1 MENNLFTVEVLNVN
15 ELESVKGGK
24 TVITKTE
31 TRPDGTVVTTRIEL
45 DQQNQNKTVLR
56 KSVCNFIILSTNE
69 EFIDFLFS
77 INSSK
82 VSE

>member
-31 TRPDGTVVTTRIEL
+31 TRPDSTVVTTRIEL
-45 DQQNQNKTVLR
+45 D
-56 KSVCNFIILSTNE
+56 
-69 EFIDFLFS
+69 
-77 INSSK
+77 
-82 VSE
+82 

>member
-31 TRPDGTVVTTRIEL
+31 TRPAGTVVTTRIEL
-45 DQQNQNKTVLR
+45 D
-56 KSVCNFIILSTNE
+56 
-69 EFIDFLFS
+69 
-77 INSSK
+77 
-82 VSE
+82 

>member
-31 TRPDGTVVTTRIEL
+31 TRRWYSRNNENRTRL
-45 DQQNQNKTVLR
+45 T
-56 KSVCNFIILSTNE
+56 KSEQDCTK
-69 EFIDFLFS
+69 
-77 INSSK
+77 K
-82 VSE
+82 VSLQFYHSEY

>member
-1 MENNLFTVEVLNVN
+1 MNSKCAKYSYRPYCLKRSRNRKATKKSRYTFNSKNIRENNLFTVEVLNVN

-45 DQQNQNKTVLR
+45 D
-56 KSVCNFIILSTNE
+56 
-69 EFIDFLFS
+69 
-77 INSSK
+77 
-82 VSE
+82 

>member
-31 TRPDGTVVTTRIEL
+31 TRPDGYSRNNENRTRL
-45 DQQNQNKTVLR
+45 T
-56 KSVCNFIILSTNE
+56 KSEQDCTK
-69 EFIDFLFS
+69 
-77 INSSK
+77 K
-82 VSE
+82 VSLQFYHSEY

>member
-31 TRPDGTVVTTRIEL
+31 TRPDCTVVTTRIEL
-45 DQQNQNKTVLR
+45 D
-56 KSVCNFIILSTNE
+56 
-69 EFIDFLFS
+69 
-77 INSSK
+77 
-82 VSE
+82 

>member
-1 MENNLFTVEVLNVN
+1 MRKIQLQTLLSKNVN

-45 DQQNQNKTVLR
+45 D
-56 KSVCNFIILSTNE
+56 
-69 EFIDFLFS
+69 
-77 INSSK
+77 
-82 VSE
+82 

>member
-31 TRPDGTVVTTRIEL
+31 TRPDGTVVTNNENRTRL
-45 DQQNQNKTVLR
+45 T
-56 KSVCNFIILSTNE
+56 KSEQDCTK
-69 EFIDFLFS
+69 
-77 INSSK
+77 K
-82 VSE
+82 VSLQFYHSEY

>member
-31 TRPDGTVVTTRIEL
+31 TRPDG
-45 DQQNQNKTVLR
+45 Q
-56 KSVCNFIILSTNE
+56 S
-69 EFIDFLFS
+69 
-77 INSSK
+77 
-82 VSE
+82 